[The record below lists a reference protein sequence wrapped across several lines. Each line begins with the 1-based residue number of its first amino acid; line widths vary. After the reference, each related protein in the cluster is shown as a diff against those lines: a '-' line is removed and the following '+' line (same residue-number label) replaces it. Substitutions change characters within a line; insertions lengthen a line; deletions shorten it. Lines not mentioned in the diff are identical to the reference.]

1 LAAML
6 ACGNKY
12 ASSKSRPSASATN
25 GFVLI
30 RHPEELPRQLLRLYT
45 QLTQ

>member
-1 LAAML
+1 VTIDQDAGDYLPYL
-6 ACGNKY
+6 FGK
-12 ASSKSRPSASATN
+12 N

-30 RHPEELPRQLLRLYT
+30 RHPEELPHQLLRLYT